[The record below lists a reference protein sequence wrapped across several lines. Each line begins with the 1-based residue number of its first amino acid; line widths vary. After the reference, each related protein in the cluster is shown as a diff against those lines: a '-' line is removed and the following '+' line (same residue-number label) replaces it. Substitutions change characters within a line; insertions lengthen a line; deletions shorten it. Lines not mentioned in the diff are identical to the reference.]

1 MSNLTPT
8 AKVILGFLRLGA
20 RTGYDIKRV
29 TELSVQLFWGAS
41 YGQIYPELRRLE
53 EVGLVRSKPLEG
65 ARKRREYRLT
75 SLGER
80 ALHEWL
86 TDADELL
93 FDYRDEALLKL
104 FFGELL
110 TRAEVL
116 TTVRARREWIRR
128 SLDMF
133 RGEIE
138 PRARDGVAEGEELP
152 YLVYRYGVGFLE
164 WMDRWYRRAEREL
177 SELGSELDLDDAGS
191 GETRL
196 GAS

>member
-1 MSNLTPT
+1 MSSLTPT

-29 TELSVQLFWGAS
+29 TELSVRLFWGAS

-53 EVGLVRSKPLEG
+53 EAGLVRSAPVEDG
-65 ARKRREYRLT
+65 RKRREYQLT
-75 SLGER
+75 RAGER

-86 TDADELL
+86 TNTDELM
-93 FDYRDEALLKL
+93 FEYRDEALLKL
-104 FFGELL
+104 FFSDFLSSE
-110 TRAEVL
+110 EVL
-116 TTVRARREWIRR
+116 ATVRARREWIRR
-128 SLDMF
+128 SLEMF

-138 PRARDGVAEGEELP
+138 PHARAGIAEGEELP

-177 SELGSELDLDDAGS
+177 EVDRDDAGR
-191 GETRL
+191 GEAGL
-196 GAS
+196 GTP